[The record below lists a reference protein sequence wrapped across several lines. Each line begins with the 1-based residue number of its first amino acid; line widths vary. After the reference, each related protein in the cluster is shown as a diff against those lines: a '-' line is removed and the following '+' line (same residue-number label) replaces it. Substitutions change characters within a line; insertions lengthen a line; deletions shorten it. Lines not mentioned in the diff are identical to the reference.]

1 MARKKQGKKSTTGG
15 GLNIHVPDDA
25 KRKIAGV
32 LFFVIA
38 LIFTFSFFEKAG
50 SAGALLFTAGAF
62 VIGKAVF
69 LIPLFL
75 VIGGLIFF
83 GMRYWG
89 LWQVLLA
96 LTLLFLGTGGILGVM
111 ARSQEANI
119 QEVGGWLGFLVS
131 WPVFLAFGFWVGEI
145 IFGALVA
152 VSGIIFWQ
160 LLDHE
165 KIQESAFAQGA
176 KEKVKKIFEPKLD
189 VKSVE
194 EEESEE
200 EEEEELDAEEIGK
213 EEEKEE
219 KTKGKKKEEKD
230 KNFQPL
236 PLFGNYEFPPSSIL
250 EAESGTP
257 NAGDIKIYSA
267 IIKKTMANFD
277 IPVEVSEVN
286 IGPAVTQY
294 AFKPAEGVKLSRI
307 VALSNDLALALA
319 AHPIRIEAP
328 IPGRSL
334 VGIEIPNK
342 ARTTVRLRT
351 LIEDDKF
358 KDSTDALLMSLGK
371 DVAGVS
377 VFTDLA
383 RMPHLLVAG
392 ATGTGKTITLSNL
405 VLSLIYRNS
414 PEKLRFILVDPKRVE
429 FPVYN
434 DLPHLLTPVIL
445 DTQRAVNALKWLVK
459 EMERRFEVLSQAK
472 VRDIGSYHVLL
483 GQQQKKAKKK
493 KDEEETEHMPYI
505 VVVID
510 ELADL
515 MAARGKEV
523 EALIVR
529 LAQMARAVGIHLVL
543 ATQRPSVEVIT
554 GLIKANVTG
563 RIALQVASQ
572 IDSRTI
578 LDASGAEKLLGRGDL
593 LFTSAEFSRP
603 KRIQGAYISDKDVK
617 NVVEWIG
624 KNTKGFAQD
633 GIAEDELEKS
643 TGDDT
648 GGGGG
653 SLDDDDALYEEAKQI
668 VIEAKKASAS
678 LLQRRLKVGYARAA
692 RLLDILEDKGVIGP
706 GEGAKPREVYAN
718 PTPQEEESKGAS
730 DWFSP

>member
-1 MARKKQGKKSTTGG
+1 M
-15 GLNIHVPDDA
+15 NIHVPDDA

-32 LFFVIA
+32 LMFVGA
-38 LIFTFSFFEKAG
+38 LIFIFSFFQLAG
-50 SAGALLFTAGAF
+50 SAGVLFFSAGVF
-62 VIGKAVF
+62 VLGKAVF

-75 VIGGLIFF
+75 VVGGLIFF

-96 LTLLFLGTGGILGVM
+96 LTLLFVGTGGILGIV
-111 ARSQEANI
+111 ARSQEMNI
-119 QEVGGWLGFLVS
+119 QETAGWL
-131 WPVFLAFGFWVGEI
+131 GFWVGEI
-145 IFGALVA
+145 IFGALVV

-176 KEKVKKIFEPKLD
+176 KEKVKKIFEPKFE
-189 VKSVE
+189 VKPVE
-194 EEESEE
+194 DEVEDEDLE
-200 EEEEELDAEEIGK
+200 AEEQK
-213 EEEKEE
+213 EEQEE
-219 KTKGKKKEEKD
+219 KPKEKKKEEKE
-230 KNFQPL
+230 KTFQPL
-236 PLFGNYEFPPSSIL
+236 PLSGNYQFPPSSIL
-250 EAESGTP
+250 EPESGVP

-277 IPVEVSEVN
+277 IPVEISEVN

-307 VALSNDLALALA
+307 IALSNDLALALA

-351 LIEDDKF
+351 LIENSKF
-358 KDSTDALLMSLGK
+358 KNSADALLVSLGK
-371 DVAGVS
+371 DVAGNA

-405 VLSLIYRNS
+405 ILSLIYRNS
-414 PEKLRFILVDPKRVE
+414 PANLRFILVDPKRVE

-434 DLPHLLTPVIL
+434 DLPHLLTPVIM
-445 DTQRAVNALKWLVK
+445 DTQRAINALKWLIK
-459 EMERRFEVLSQAK
+459 EMERRFQVLSGAR
-472 VRDIGSYHVLL
+472 VRDIENYHTLWE
-483 GQQQKKAKKK
+483 QEQQKKKKK
-493 KDEEETEHMPYI
+493 NSEEEMEQMPYI
-505 VVVID
+505 VVIID

-554 GLIKANVTG
+554 GLIKANVSG
-563 RIALQVASQ
+563 RIALQVVSQ

-578 LDASGAEKLLGRGDL
+578 LDAAGAEKLLGRGDM

-603 KRIQGAYISDKDVK
+603 KRIQSCYVSDKDVK
-617 NVVEWIG
+617 NVVEWIK
-624 KNTKGFAQD
+624 KNTKDFAREE
-633 GIAEDELEKS
+633 IAEDELAKATGES
-643 TGDDT
+643 ANIMGSEGDDED
-648 GGGGG
+648 
-653 SLDDDDALYEEAKQI
+653 SMYEDAKR
-668 VIEAKKASAS
+668 VVVEAKKASAS

-692 RLLDILEDKGVIGP
+692 RLLDILENRGVIGP
-706 GEGAKPREVYAN
+706 GEGAKPREVYES
-718 PTPQEEESKGAS
+718 TPEEESKGAS